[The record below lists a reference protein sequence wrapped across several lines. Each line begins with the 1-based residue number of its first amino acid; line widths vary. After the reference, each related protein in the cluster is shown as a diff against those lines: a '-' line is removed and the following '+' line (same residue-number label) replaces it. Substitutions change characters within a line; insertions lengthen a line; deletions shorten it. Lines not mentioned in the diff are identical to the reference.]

1 MHAIMAV
8 QGGMAQLQW
17 RALEAGRMQIDILTL
32 FPDMFQGP
40 MTESMLWKA
49 RDRGLLDLRLHNMR
63 DYSLSRHRTV
73 DDTPYGG
80 GGGMVLKP
88 DVVARAIETLIADA
102 PSTPVILMTPR
113 GRLFSHQIAVSLA
126 AQPRIVLLCGHYEG
140 IDERVSQL
148 LVTDEISI
156 GDYVLTGG
164 ELAAM
169 VVVDAVIRHIPG
181 VLGAEGGAERE
192 SHADGILEGPHY
204 TRPAEFRG
212 LAVPDVLTG
221 GDHGAI
227 VRWRRREGLRQTWL
241 RRPELLLKAA
251 LTDEERGWLADFAN
265 ETARSRRR

>member
-1 MHAIMAV
+1 M
-8 QGGMAQLQW
+8 
-17 RALEAGRMQIDILTL
+17 RIDILTL
-32 FPDMFQGP
+32 FPEMFQGP

-49 RDRGLLDLRLHNMR
+49 RDRGILDLRLHNIR
-63 DYSLSRHRTV
+63 DFSQTRHKNV

-80 GGGMVLKP
+80 GGGMVMKP
-88 DVVARAIETLIADA
+88 DVVARAIESITYEAA
-102 PSTPVILMTPR
+102 PGTPVILMTPR
-113 GRLFSHQIAVSLA
+113 GRVFNHQTAVDLA
-126 AQPRIVLLCGHYEG
+126 GHEQVVLLCGHYEG

-148 LVTDEISI
+148 LVTDELSI

-169 VVVDAVIRHIPG
+169 VVVDAVIRHLPG

-212 LAVPDVLTG
+212 LTVPAVLTS

-227 VRWRRREGLRQTWL
+227 LRWRRKEGLRQTWL
-241 RRPELLLKAA
+241 RRPDLLLTAR
-251 LTDEERGWLADFAN
+251 LTLEEQYWLTEFAN
-265 ETARSRRR
+265 ETARQSR